1 MSKFQVVYSINS
13 KTQTIELFA
22 DTYDKIKDM
31 FDILFVGELLEIREV
46 VHEDKTIIKD
56 DKDYIHSANVKVL
69 TADRKFLNSFKIPKL
84 RKNIT
89 DVQLETLVLL
99 NIKINNLKPDI
110 IQISKN
116 YK

>member
-1 MSKFQVVYSINS
+1 MPKFQIVYSNNS
-13 KTQTIELFA
+13 KTQYTELCA
-22 DTYDKIKDM
+22 DTYDKIKDV
-31 FDILFVGELLEIREV
+31 FEVLIVGDLLEIREI
-46 VHEDKTIIKD
+46 VHEDDTVIKD
-56 DKDYIHSANVKVL
+56 DKDYVHSANIKVL

-84 RKNIT
+84 RKNIN
-89 DVQLETLVLL
+89 DVQLEQLVLS